1 MSEEGNSYRQ
11 IFKALSF
18 FGGVQVLVIIL
29 GILRNKVVALYMG
42 PRGIGEIGLYTTT
55 ITLMVAL
62 VSFGIGS
69 SGVKIISES
78 FHKEDKSEFGKNVFV
93 FTRLS
98 FYLGILGSVLTLFLS
113 PILSLWTFGS
123 YDYTISFAFLS
134 ITVFLIIADT
144 GNLVL
149 LQGVMNLKD
158 QGKAS
163 VFGTLFGSLISI
175 PLYIIFK
182 EKAIVPSLMILFL
195 GNVLASFYFSKK
207 IYTKSEKVKLSEF
220 KERSKEIIRLGLAM
234 TVSYILVIAVSY
246 VSRLYISQ
254 EGGIQEVGMYQ
265 AAWAIVNGYVG
276 LIFTAM
282 AKDYFPRLSSVNS
295 DNSKICDMANKQIE
309 LGLLIIS
316 PIILIFLIF
325 IDKIVY
331 ILYSS
336 EFYLIKNMMIWS
348 LLGMFFKLLSWS
360 ISYIF
365 LAKGLSRQFVIYEV
379 VINVLTVFFN
389 ILFYKNFKLEGLGF
403 AFCAINLVY
412 LLIVF
417 YMARYSFN
425 FFFSKETKILFSIN
439 LIICL
444 ALSLLLRFSYY
455 FQSYLVYSIFI
466 FGVLTI
472 FYISIKGLNER
483 LNLLKLFKK

>member
-1 MSEEGNSYRQ
+1 MSEGENSYRQ

-18 FGGVQVLVIIL
+18 FGGVQVIVIIL
-29 GILRNKVVALYMG
+29 GILRNKVVALSMG
-42 PRGIGEIGLYTTT
+42 PRGIGEIGLFTTT

-78 FHKEDKSEFGKNVFV
+78 FHKEDKSEFGKNIFV
-93 FTRLS
+93 FSRLS
-98 FYLGILGSVLTLFLS
+98 FYLGVFGSVLTLLMS
-113 PILSLWTFGS
+113 PILSLWTFGT
-123 YDYTISFAFLS
+123 YDYTLSFIFLS
-134 ITVFLIIADT
+134 FTVFLIIIDT
-144 GNLVL
+144 RNLVL

-163 VFGTLFGSLISI
+163 IFGALFGTLISI
-175 PLYIIFK
+175 PLYVFFK
-182 EKAIVPSLMILFL
+182 EKAIVPSLLLLFI
-195 GNVLASFYFSKK
+195 GNAVASYYFSNS
-207 IYTKSEKVKLSEF
+207 IYVKSEKVKLLEF
-220 KERSKEIIRLGLAM
+220 KSRSKEIIRLGFAM

-246 VSRLYISQ
+246 ISRLYISQ
-254 EGGIQEVGMYQ
+254 KGGVQEVGMYQ

-295 DNSKICDMANKQIE
+295 DNNKICDMANKQIE

-379 VINVLTVFFN
+379 VINVLTVLFN
-389 ILFYKNFKLEGLGF
+389 ILFYENFKLEGLGF

-425 FFFSKETKILFSIN
+425 FFFSKETKILFSVN
-439 LIICL
+439 LSICL
-444 ALSLLLRFSYY
+444 ALSLLLRFADYV
-455 FQSYLVYSIFI
+455 QSYLLYSIFI

-472 FYISIKGLNER
+472 FFISIKGLNER
-483 LNLLKLFKK
+483 LNLNKLFKK